1 MRKNIEKLIWEAERE
16 NWVKVLEFVKVA
28 FQVLGIIIIIWG
40 FLFLLGIM
48 Q

>member
-1 MRKNIEKLIWEAERE
+1 MRKNIQKLMWEVERE
-16 NWVKVLEFVKVA
+16 NWVKVWEFVKVA
-28 FQVLGIIIIIWG
+28 FQVLGIIVIIWV